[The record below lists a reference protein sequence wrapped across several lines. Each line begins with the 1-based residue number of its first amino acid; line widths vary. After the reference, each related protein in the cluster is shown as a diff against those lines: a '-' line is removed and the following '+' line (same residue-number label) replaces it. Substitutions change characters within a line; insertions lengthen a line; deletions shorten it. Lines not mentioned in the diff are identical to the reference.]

1 MAQVKQDMIRLIE
14 THEEFQLLVDKSS
27 KDELIQCAKL
37 LAMYLSLYKLRF
49 GEISA
54 NSYIDLLSCSENEEE
69 LTSIIEGGHEEASAM
84 LRIIKEDQSK
94 NMSIENTPPSNYLN

>member
-14 THEEFQLLVDKSS
+14 SHEEFQLLVDKSS
-27 KDELIQCAKL
+27 KEELIQCAKL

-54 NSYIDLLSCSENEEE
+54 KSYIDLLSCSENEEE
-69 LTSIIEGGHEEASAM
+69 LTSIIEGGNEEASAM
-84 LRIIKEDQSK
+84 LKIIKEDRSK
-94 NMSIENTPPSNYLN
+94 NMTIDNTPPNSYIN